1 MFGWSLVSS
10 LVLGWVGGGVV
21 GAQVGVVVQVL
32 LVGAGTA
39 FAKDRAFGIGIGR
52 IGAVLRRRV
61 RLLWVAERV
70 RWIVT

>member
-10 LVLGWVGGGVV
+10 LVLGWVGGVV

-52 IGAVLRRRV
+52 IGAVLGGRV